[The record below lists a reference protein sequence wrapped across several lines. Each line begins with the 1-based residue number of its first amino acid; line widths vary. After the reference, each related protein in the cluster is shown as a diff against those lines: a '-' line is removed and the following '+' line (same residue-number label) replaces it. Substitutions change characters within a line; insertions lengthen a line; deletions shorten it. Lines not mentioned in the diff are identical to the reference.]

1 MSTNPNNEVHTRE
14 KYISTLESGRKDHQL
29 AYTEDIYDKGLELHQ
44 SVINANNKKSIDKL
58 VEKDTTILDLIDAKD
73 KAINAKID
81 ANDKAINEKVDK
93 NDKLI
98 NEKVDKIK
106 ADTDRV
112 IADNK
117 SEINTRVD
125 KEVATLNTIIEANK
139 QEAADN
145 LRDKAAELK
154 KNIDDNDA
162 AINIKADTI
171 KADAHNELTTQTKR
185 LDGKIDSINNV
196 LTQAIEN
203 NDSASKLRD
212 QTIIETIKEDHA
224 KLQAGITS
232 NTDAI
237 NKAVTTSAAQDK
249 VLDTKID
256 AVDTKLN
263 NHIVDEQNDIIEV
276 TKKIAKTV
284 TDISGIRTV
293 IDTINKTV
301 IANADAIERAF
312 IEHSK
317 DVDILT
323 RKIDYVDHK
332 FNEYTVGNF
341 NVISEI
347 KANIIDNSNLI
358 KDCGKKLDN
367 HIKECDKYFNNFVS
381 LLNDRK
387 DKVLTN
393 KVYDVNL
400 GKDQDEIN
408 KVVFATKTALDKL
421 IGADD
426 VTTAIDTF
434 NEVTKFLANYSAA
447 NPLQSIIDNVVK
459 TITDDVTI
467 KIKNVSGSV
476 TDLTTKITENAA
488 AIKDTKVDLQNQ
500 ITKEANDVDAINT
513 KIDNVQNSLTNKIDG
528 DIDALHKT
536 VLTET
541 DAIIKKS
548 GITQDYTDN
557 ALKVHNSDSTAH
569 QDIRKNITDLE
580 KTVETN
586 KELAKTYVDSQ
597 VATATQH
604 SDKADAQLVTSYTK
618 AIDAHNKANDAHQDI
633 REAIKKNETN
643 LESNNA
649 KVTEVTTIVNDLKS
663 KVNDTEK
670 NVTTLQTKVDN
681 IEKGIDTIKQDITK
695 IQSMVNGNEIPA
707 PIKQYID
714 SKYNELKGYIDGLY
728 ASFEEIKEVKG
739 L

>member
-29 AYTEDIYDKGLELHQ
+29 AYTEDIYDKSLALHQ
-44 SVINANNKKSIDKL
+44 SDINANNKKSIEKL
-58 VEKDTTILDLIDAKD
+58 VEKDTTISDTIEANNKV
-73 KAINAKID
+73 INDKID
-81 ANDKAINEKVDK
+81 ANNKAINEKVDK
-93 NDKLI
+93 
-98 NEKVDKIK
+98 IK
-106 ADTDRV
+106 SDTDRV

-117 SEINTRVD
+117 S
-125 KEVATLNTIIEANK
+125 
-139 QEAADN
+139 
-145 LRDKAAELK
+145 
-154 KNIDDNDA
+154 
-162 AINIKADTI
+162 
-171 KADAHNELTTQTKR
+171 DAHNELAIQTKR
-185 LDGKIDSINNV
+185 LDGKIDGINNV

-237 NKAVTTSAAQDK
+237 NKVVTTSAALDK

-276 TKKIAKTV
+276 IKKIANNVSDITAIK
-284 TDISGIRTV
+284 TDIETV
-293 IDTINKTV
+293 KKNIINNTDSIYRADVKREEEYTIL
-301 IANADAIERAF
+301 D
-312 IEHSK
+312 H
-317 DVDILT
+317 
-323 RKIDYVDHK
+323 KIHYVDNK
-332 FNEYTVGNF
+332 FDVYSSQNNEI
-341 NVISEI
+341 ISKI
-347 KANIIDNSNLI
+347 KSSIIDNSNLI
-358 KDCGKKLDN
+358 KDCAAKLDSY
-367 HIKECDKYFNNFVS
+367 IKESDKYFNSFVS

-408 KVVFATKTALDKL
+408 KVVYTTKNALDKL
-421 IGADD
+421 IGTDD

-459 TITDDVTI
+459 TITDDITI
-467 KIKNVSGSV
+467 KIKNVSSSV
-476 TDLTTKITENAA
+476 TDLTTKITENVA
-488 AIKDTKVDLQNQ
+488 AIKDIKVDIQNQ

-513 KIDNVQNSLTNKIDG
+513 KINNVENSLTNKINT
-528 DIDALHKT
+528 DIDTLHKT
-536 VLTET
+536 VSTET
-541 DAIIKKS
+541 EAAIKKS
-548 GITQDYTDN
+548 GITQEYTDN

-569 QDIRKNITDLE
+569 HDIRKNITDLE

-643 LESNNA
+643 IANNST
-649 KVTEVTTIVNDLKS
+649 KVTEFSNTVNTLES
-663 KVNDTEK
+663 KVSNVEK
-670 NVTTLQTKVDN
+670 DVTNIKTKVDN

-695 IQSMVNGNEIPA
+695 IRSMVDGNEIPTS
-707 PIKQYID
+707 IKQYID
-714 SKYNELKGYIDGLY
+714 SKYNELKAYIDGLY

>member
-44 SVINANNKKSIDKL
+44 SVINANNKKNIDKL
-58 VEKDTTILDLIDAKD
+58 VEKDTTILNLIDAKD

-93 NDKLI
+93 NNKLI

-106 ADTDRV
+106 VDTDRV

-125 KEVATLNTIIEANK
+125 KEVATLNTVIEANK

-276 TKKIAKTV
+276 TKKIANNVNDIIGIKTV
-284 TDISGIRTV
+284 IENVKKDIIANTNAINKEVVDSTARDNIINNQINDIKANFSKHINKYAEQFDYIVENINDNRRLITQYYSRLKDCETDIS
-293 IDTINKTV
+293 K
-301 IANADAIERAF
+301 
-312 IEHSK
+312 H
-317 DVDILT
+317 LT
-323 RKIDYVDHK
+323 
-332 FNEYTVGNF
+332 NF
-341 NVISEI
+341 N
-347 KANIIDNSNLI
+347 
-358 KDCGKKLDN
+358 
-367 HIKECDKYFNNFVS
+367 
-381 LLNDRK
+381 LLVNDTK
-387 DKVLTN
+387 DKVLAN
-393 KVYDVNL
+393 KVYDGELKKN
-400 GKDQDEIN
+400 QDEIN
-408 KVVFATKTALDKL
+408 KVVFTTKTALDKL

-459 TITDDVTI
+459 TITDDITI

-548 GITQDYTDN
+548 GITQDYTDD

-649 KVTEVTTIVNDLKS
+649 KVTEVTTTVNDLKS

-681 IEKGIDTIKQDITK
+681 VEKGIDTIKQDITK

>member
-44 SVINANNKKSIDKL
+44 SVINANNKKSIEKL
-58 VEKDTTILDLIDAKD
+58 VEKDTTISDTIEANN

-81 ANDKAINEKVDK
+81 ANDKA
-93 NDKLI
+93 I

-117 SEINTRVD
+117 S
-125 KEVATLNTIIEANK
+125 
-139 QEAADN
+139 
-145 LRDKAAELK
+145 
-154 KNIDDNDA
+154 
-162 AINIKADTI
+162 
-171 KADAHNELTTQTKR
+171 DAHNELATQTKR
-185 LDGKIDSINNV
+185 LDGKIDSINNS
-196 LTQAIEN
+196 LTQAITD

-276 TKKIAKTV
+276 IKKIGNNV
-284 TDISGIRTV
+284 NDI
-293 IDTINKTV
+293 
-301 IANADAIERAF
+301 IA
-312 IEHSK
+312 
-317 DVDILT
+317 
-323 RKIDYVDHK
+323 
-332 FNEYTVGNF
+332 
-341 NVISEI
+341 I
-347 KANIIDNSNLI
+347 KANIETLTKNVLNNTDSIHKESIKREERDTILDHKINYVDNKLDVYSSHNDEIITKIKSSIIDNSNLI
-358 KDCGKKLDN
+358 KDCTTKLDN
-367 HIKECDKYFNNFVS
+367 HIKECDKYFNSFVS

-408 KVVFATKTALDKL
+408 KVVFATKTAFDKL
-421 IGADD
+421 IGTDD

-459 TITDDVTI
+459 TVTDDVKI
-467 KIKNVSGSV
+467 KIKNVS
-476 TDLTTKITENAA
+476 DFTTYLSKNITKNAA

-500 ITKEANDVDAINT
+500 ITKEANDVDAINN
-513 KIDNVQNSLTNKIDG
+513 KIDNVKNSLTNKIDS
-528 DIDALHKT
+528 DIDTLHKT

-548 GITQDYTDN
+548 GITQDYTDD

-649 KVTEVTTIVNDLKS
+649 KVTEVTTIVNDFKS
-663 KVNDTEK
+663 KVNDAEK

>member
-44 SVINANNKKSIDKL
+44 SVINANNKKSIEKL
-58 VEKDTTILDLIDAKD
+58 VEKDTTISDTI
-73 KAINAKID
+73 KANNKVINAKID
-81 ANDKAINEKVDK
+81 ANDKA
-93 NDKLI
+93 I

-117 SEINTRVD
+117 S
-125 KEVATLNTIIEANK
+125 
-139 QEAADN
+139 
-145 LRDKAAELK
+145 
-154 KNIDDNDA
+154 
-162 AINIKADTI
+162 
-171 KADAHNELTTQTKR
+171 DAHNELATQTKR
-185 LDGKIDSINNV
+185 LDGKIDSINNS
-196 LTQAIEN
+196 LTQAITD

-276 TKKIAKTV
+276 IKKIGNNV
-284 TDISGIRTV
+284 NDI
-293 IDTINKTV
+293 
-301 IANADAIERAF
+301 IA
-312 IEHSK
+312 
-317 DVDILT
+317 
-323 RKIDYVDHK
+323 
-332 FNEYTVGNF
+332 
-341 NVISEI
+341 I
-347 KANIIDNSNLI
+347 KANIETLTKNVLNNTDSIHKESIKREERDTILDHKINYVDNKLDVYSSHNDEIITKIKSSIIDNSNLI
-358 KDCGKKLDN
+358 KDCATKLDN
-367 HIKECDKYFNNFVS
+367 HIKDTDKYFNSFVS

-408 KVVFATKTALDKL
+408 KVVFTTKTALDKL

-459 TITDDVTI
+459 TVTHDVEI
-467 KIKNVSGSV
+467 KIKNVSDFATFLSKNI
-476 TDLTTKITENAA
+476 TKNAA

-500 ITKEANDVDAINT
+500 ITKEANDVDAINN
-513 KIDNVQNSLTNKIDG
+513 KIDNVKNSLTNKIDS
-528 DIDALHKT
+528 DIDTLHKT

-548 GITQDYTDN
+548 GITQDYTDD

-643 LESNNA
+643 LENNNV
-649 KVTEVTTIVNDLKS
+649 KVTEVTTTVNDLKS
-663 KVNDTEK
+663 KVNDAEK

-714 SKYNELKGYIDGLY
+714 SKYNELKAYIDGLY

>member
-29 AYTEDIYDKGLELHQ
+29 AYTEDIYDKSLALHQ
-44 SVINANNKKSIDKL
+44 SDINANNKKSIEKL
-58 VEKDTTILDLIDAKD
+58 VEKDTTISDTIEANNKV
-73 KAINAKID
+73 INDKID
-81 ANDKAINEKVDK
+81 ANNKAINEKVDK
-93 NDKLI
+93 
-98 NEKVDKIK
+98 IK
-106 ADTDRV
+106 SDTDRV

-117 SEINTRVD
+117 S
-125 KEVATLNTIIEANK
+125 
-139 QEAADN
+139 
-145 LRDKAAELK
+145 
-154 KNIDDNDA
+154 
-162 AINIKADTI
+162 
-171 KADAHNELTTQTKR
+171 DAHNELAIQTKR
-185 LDGKIDSINNV
+185 LDGKIDGINNV

-237 NKAVTTSAAQDK
+237 NKVVTTSAASDK

-263 NHIVDEQNDIIEV
+263 NHIVDEQNDIIKV
-276 TKKIAKTV
+276 IKKIANNVSDITAIK
-284 TDISGIRTV
+284 TDIETV
-293 IDTINKTV
+293 KKNIINNTDSIHRVDVKREEEYTILDHKIHYIDTKFDIYSSQNNE
-301 IANADAIERAF
+301 II
-312 IEHSK
+312 SK
-317 DVDILT
+317 
-323 RKIDYVDHK
+323 
-332 FNEYTVGNF
+332 
-341 NVISEI
+341 I
-347 KANIIDNSNLI
+347 KSSITDNSNLI
-358 KDCGKKLDN
+358 KDCAAKLDS
-367 HIKECDKYFNNFVS
+367 HIKESDKYFNSFVS

-393 KVYDVNL
+393 KIYDVNL

-408 KVVFATKTALDKL
+408 KVVYTTKNALDKL
-421 IGADD
+421 IGTDD

-459 TITDDVTI
+459 TITDDITI

-513 KIDNVQNSLTNKIDG
+513 KINNVENSLTNKINA
-528 DIDALHKT
+528 DIDTLHKT
-536 VLTET
+536 VSTET
-541 DAIIKKS
+541 EAAIKKS
-548 GITQDYTDN
+548 GITQEYTNN

-643 LESNNA
+643 IANNST
-649 KVTEVTTIVNDLKS
+649 KVTEFSNTVNTLES
-663 KVNDTEK
+663 KVSNVEK
-670 NVTTLQTKVDN
+670 DVTNLKTKVDN
-681 IEKGIDTIKQDITK
+681 IEKGINTIKQDITK
-695 IQSMVNGNEIPA
+695 IQSMVDGNEIPTSV
-707 PIKQYID
+707 KQYID
-714 SKYNELKGYIDGLY
+714 SKYNELKVYIDGLY
-728 ASFEEIKEVKG
+728 TSFEEIKEVKG